1 MIDAVGKRAVDAALE
16 LNVFQFLGTD
26 PREVSELALQCGVSV
41 RGLKPLLSLLAALE
55 LLEESSGRFRLLDTT
70 ADFLKNWPVMRSSL
84 TDAPDWQELPTV
96 VRTGKPARDP
106 IEGEKDG
113 GDFFS
118 GVVSTLFGFHL
129 PLAKNFAAQL
139 PPVRRVL
146 DLGAGSAVW
155 SLALAKEKPEVRVVA
170 VDHGKVLEEMTTS
183 FVEEYGVTEQY
194 ELRPGSYHEV
204 DLEEAHYDLVY
215 LGHVV
220 HSEGWDASRTLLARC
235 LQALKPGGLV
245 GIAEWIA
252 AEPRSADYHACL
264 FDLNMLMFTEDGL
277 VFNAS
282 ELERLVT
289 EAGFS
294 DPEWVE
300 GPGKYPVL
308 QARR

>member
-1 MIDAVGKRAVDAALE
+1 MIDAVGKRAIDAALE
-16 LNVFQFLGTD
+16 LNVFQSLSSA
-26 PREVSELALQCGVSV
+26 PKEVGELARQCGVSL

-55 LLEESSGRFRLLDTT
+55 VLEENSGRFRLLDTT
-70 ADFLKNWPVMRSSL
+70 ADFLTNWPVIRSSVP
-84 TDAPDWQELPTV
+84 DAPDWQGLPTV
-96 VRTGKPARDP
+96 VRSGKPARDP
-106 IEGEKDG
+106 IEGDKDG

-129 PLAKNFAAQL
+129 PLAQSFAAQL

-170 VDHGKVLEEMTTS
+170 VDHRKVLEEMTTS
-183 FVEEYGVTEQY
+183 FIEEHGVTEQY

-235 LQALKPGGLV
+235 LKALRPGGFV

-264 FDLNMLMFTEDGL
+264 FDLNMLMFTAEGL

-282 ELERLVT
+282 ELEQLVT

-294 DPEWVE
+294 EPEWVKV
-300 GPGKYPVL
+300 PGKYPVL